1 MLTPYAP
8 QLLALLGVWA
18 LAVITPGP
26 DFLATSRYAV
36 ARSRRDGVLVGLGVA
51 AGIAVWV
58 TLSLAGL
65 SFVMA
70 RANGLLTALRLLGAL
85 YLIWLGA
92 QALWSAARGAGAGE
106 VGDAAINGQRTWT
119 GNKSRWP
126 FKASSRAPALQGQ
139 EAAPSP
145 LRTPALQG
153 QEGGEADRARETRRG
168 RLPSWLIGF
177 LTNISNPK
185 ALAFFSSIF
194 ALLLPARPPLLLDVT
209 ILAGMVG
216 ISAGWFSLVALLF
229 SLPAIARA
237 YRRAQRW
244 IDAIT
249 GGLFLAL
256 GLRLAAN
263 G

>member
-1 MLTPYAP
+1 VSALTAYGPH
-8 QLLALLGVWA
+8 LLALLGVWA

-26 DFLATSRYAV
+26 DFVATSRYAV

-51 AGIAVWV
+51 AGIAIWV

-65 SFVMA
+65 GLVMA
-70 RANGLLTALRLLGAL
+70 QASGPLAVLRLLGAL

-92 QALWSAARGAGAGE
+92 HALWSAARPRREA
-106 VGDAAINGQRTWT
+106 VGAAINGRRTDA
-119 GNKSRWP
+119 GMN
-126 FKASSRAPALQGQ
+126 GD
-139 EAAPSP
+139 
-145 LRTPALQG
+145 RTDM
-153 QEGGEADRARETRRG
+153 EGTRSGGRGHIWLTHGSGGGVAREARWAH
-168 RLPSWLIGF
+168 LPSWLIGF

-185 ALAFFSSIF
+185 ALAFFTSIF
-194 ALLLPARPPLLLDVT
+194 ALLLPARPPLWLDAA

-216 ISAGWFSLVALLF
+216 ISAGWFALVALLF
-229 SLPAIARA
+229 SLAPVARV

-249 GGLFLAL
+249 GGIFVAL
-256 GLRLAAN
+256 GVRLAAN

>member
-1 MLTPYAP
+1 MSALIAYGP

-26 DFLATSRYAV
+26 DFVATSRYAV

-51 AGIAVWV
+51 AGIAIWV

-65 SFVMA
+65 GFVMA
-70 RANGLLTALRLLGAL
+70 QASGPLAVLRFLGAL

-92 QALWSAARGAGAGE
+92 QALWSAARPKRE
-106 VGDAAINGQRTWT
+106 VKDAAINGRRTDVEDAAINGRRT
-119 GNKSRWP
+119 VSGDTSHWP
-126 FKASSRAPALQGQ
+126 FKALSRAPALQG
-139 EAAPSP
+139 
-145 LRTPALQG
+145 
-153 QEGGEADRARETRRG
+153 RETGATREARWG

-194 ALLLPARPPLLLDVT
+194 ALLLPARPPFWLDVA

-229 SLPAIARA
+229 SLAPVARA

-249 GGLFLAL
+249 GGIFVAL
-256 GLRLAAN
+256 GLRLATN